1 MNRRTR
7 YLAAIVLGS
16 LAVGYVGLSAVHP
29 VRANKIASKSQS
41 GYHLPFTNSERGRDL
56 FVNKGCVVCH
66 SVNGAGGE
74 VGPRLN
80 AEPTQAQIDPFDFA
94 ARMWRGAEA
103 MIAFQNMELGFQIEL
118 TGEELVHIARFLHDL
133 EAQQT
138 FSEDEIP
145 ANIRR
150 LMRSELLKDLD
161 L

>member
-1 MNRRTR
+1 MTR
-7 YLAAIVLGS
+7 QIRFLAAIVLGS
-16 LAVGYVGLSAVHP
+16 LAVAYGGVSAVQP
-29 VRANKIASKSQS
+29 VKASEVFSKTPS
-41 GYHLPFTNSERGRDL
+41 GYHLPFTSSERGRDL
-56 FVNKGCVVCH
+56 FVNKGCVLCH
-66 SVNGAGGE
+66 SVNGAGGK
-74 VGPRLN
+74 VGPRLDAN
-80 AEPTQAQIDPFDFA
+80 PLQAQIDAFDFA

-118 TGEELVHIARFLHDL
+118 TGEELAHIARFLHDL

-150 LMRSELLKDLD
+150 LMRSRLLKDLD